1 MITGASRG
9 LGRALAAGLA
19 REGFDLV
26 IDARDAAA
34 LDAAAGALR
43 AAGGRVT
50 AIAGDVTD
58 PAHRAALLAAAQAA
72 GRLDLLVNNAGTLGA
87 SPLPA
92 LADYPPDELR
102 AAFEVNVIAPI
113 ALTQLALPLLRA
125 SGGAVLNI
133 TSDAAVEA
141 YAGWGGYGAAK
152 AALEQASNVLAA
164 EEPAVRVWW
173 ADPGDLRTDMHQL
186 AFPGEDIS
194 DRPEPESVVPAFV
207 RLIGERLPSGRYRAA
222 HLLPRAGDG
231 VTTLAALADFT
242 LPASLEAHEPP
253 EARGLPRDGVRM
265 LVSRRA
271 SGEISHHGFGELPGL
286 LLPGDLLVVNTTA
299 TLPAQVRVSAE
310 LAVHFSSPRPDGSW
324 LIELRQVTGKITVP
338 NGRGYPGQPLG
349 LPGGA
354 VLTLEGRRRPGCG
367 GPGCRSPWCRTY

>member
-1 MITGASRG
+1 MSNRTALVTGASRG

-19 REGFDLV
+19 REGFDLI

-43 AAGGRVT
+43 AAGASVT
-50 AIAGDVTD
+50 AVPGDVTD
-58 PAHRAALLAAAQAA
+58 PAHRAALVAAASA
-72 GRLDLLVNNAGTLGA
+72 RLDLLVNNAGTLGA

-102 AAFEVNVIAPI
+102 AAFEVNVIAPV

-164 EEPAVRVWW
+164 EEPALRVWW
-173 ADPGDLRTDMHQL
+173 TDPGDLRTDMHQL

-194 DRPEPESVVPAFV
+194 DRPEPSSVGPAFV
-207 RLIGERLPSGRYRAA
+207 RLVTERLPSGRYRAA
-222 HLLPRAGDG
+222 HLMPR
-231 VTTLAALADFT
+231 
-242 LPASLEAHEPP
+242 EP
-253 EARGLPRDGVRM
+253 
-265 LVSRRA
+265 VS
-271 SGEISHHGFGELPGL
+271 S
-286 LLPGDLLVVNTTA
+286 
-299 TLPAQVRVSAE
+299 
-310 LAVHFSSPRPDGSW
+310 
-324 LIELRQVTGKITVP
+324 
-338 NGRGYPGQPLG
+338 
-349 LPGGA
+349 
-354 VLTLEGRRRPGCG
+354 
-367 GPGCRSPWCRTY
+367 

>member
-1 MITGASRG
+1 MSTALITGASRG
-9 LGRALAAGLA
+9 LGRALAAGLGRA
-19 REGFDLV
+19 GFDLV

-43 AAGGRVT
+43 ASGVSLT
-50 AIAGDVTD
+50 AVPGDVTD
-58 PAHRAALLAAAQAA
+58 PAHRSALIAACA

-92 LADYPPDELR
+92 LADYPADELR
-102 AAFEVNVIAPI
+102 AAFEANVIAPI

-164 EEPAVRVWW
+164 EELAVRVWW

-194 DRPEPESVVPAFV
+194 DRPEPASVVPAFV
-207 RLIGERLPSGRYRAA
+207 RLVGERLPSGRYRAA
-222 HLLPRAGDG
+222 HLMPREP
-231 VTTLAALADFT
+231 VT
-242 LPASLEAHEPP
+242 S
-253 EARGLPRDGVRM
+253 
-265 LVSRRA
+265 
-271 SGEISHHGFGELPGL
+271 
-286 LLPGDLLVVNTTA
+286 
-299 TLPAQVRVSAE
+299 
-310 LAVHFSSPRPDGSW
+310 
-324 LIELRQVTGKITVP
+324 
-338 NGRGYPGQPLG
+338 
-349 LPGGA
+349 
-354 VLTLEGRRRPGCG
+354 
-367 GPGCRSPWCRTY
+367 